1 MNNIDKCRFLYNHL
15 KFNEDRKQRWLEYA
29 KNIGVHSYCYS
40 TTLSIVDDI
49 LTYLNKIEQSDLI
62 AKAITNSFNSF
73 SEDTRNGL
81 FLYIEKGNKAKED
94 IMQLLQVRSE
104 RTLYRRLDWLSQYV
118 VNKFVKEISNSK
130 LVFNFKDIDENS

>member
-15 KFNEDRKQRWLEYA
+15 KFNEDRKERWIEYA
-29 KNIGVHSYCYS
+29 KTIGVHSFCYS
-40 TTLSIVDDI
+40 TTLSVVADI
-49 LTYLNKIEQSDLI
+49 MSYLNKIEQSDLI

-73 SEDTRNGL
+73 SEDTKNGL

-94 IMQLLQVRSE
+94 IMRLLQVRSE
-104 RTLYRRLDWLSQYV
+104 RTLYRRLDQLSQYV

-130 LVFNFKDIDENS
+130 LVFSFEDVDKNS